1 MKHSITVVFLV
12 ALFTLSIPL
21 AWGQA
26 LGNIEITD
34 RPILVL
40 SANSISMGT
49 SAVGISKTDTFTI
62 SNTGNIDLTISSIA
76 VSDTHF
82 VVNPTSAT
90 IAVSGSKI
98 FTITFNPDTNTYA
111 ANIII
116 SSNTTKLLDTVAVSA
131 IGYLKMSAAHQLIV
145 NAGTGLVGVSMQGV
159 ITRTMGSYFR
169 FQDSTGGGMIYLS
182 TSAFKDSVTSGY
194 LKAGSVVY
202 VKGYAKNYS
211 NLQELYS
218 VASFKKIKD
227 DTVPAPVVLTLAQ
240 LIANAESYESMLI
253 QLKSVSTTSTG
264 TFAANT
270 NYALTDATSSTGE
283 IKMYLNTGSSSLIGT
298 TTIPTSA
305 FDLTGIVTQ
314 YSTTYEV
321 TPVLTTD
328 VQTVTGVEAS
338 KTTIPK
344 SYELSNNYPN
354 PFNPSTTV
362 SFGLP
367 SQSHV
372 MVKVYSI
379 LGQEVATLMDGVQEA
394 GYHNAVWNGKN
405 SSGMQ
410 AASGV
415 YLLRVMAQ
423 STSGNATFSQVRKMI
438 LLK

>member
-1 MKHSITVVFLV
+1 
-12 ALFTLSIPL
+12 
-21 AWGQA
+21 
-26 LGNIEITD
+26 
-34 RPILVL
+34 
-40 SANSISMGT
+40 
-49 SAVGISKTDTFTI
+49 
-62 SNTGNIDLTISSIA
+62 
-76 VSDTHF
+76 
-82 VVNPTSAT
+82 
-90 IAVSGSKI
+90 
-98 FTITFNPDTNTYA
+98 
-111 ANIII
+111 
-116 SSNTTKLLDTVAVSA
+116 
-131 IGYLKMSAAHQLIV
+131 
-145 NAGTGLVGVSMQGV
+145 
-159 ITRTMGSYFR
+159 
-169 FQDSTGGGMIYLS
+169 
-182 TSAFKDSVTSGY
+182 
-194 LKAGSVVY
+194 
-202 VKGYAKNYS
+202 
-211 NLQELYS
+211 LQELYS

-240 LIANAESYESMLI
+240 LIANAEHYESMLI

-298 TTIPTSA
+298 TTIPTSS

-328 VQTVTGVEAS
+328 VQIVTGVTTTT
-338 KTTIPK
+338 TTIPK

-379 LGQEVATLMDGVQEA
+379 LGQEVATLLDGVQEA

-415 YLLRVMAQ
+415 YLLRVIAQ
-423 STSGNATFSQVRKMI
+423 STSGNASFTQVRKMI